1 MAADDGRG
9 SGGGPAGGGLAG
21 ATAYDADGEE
31 VGTVGRVHLNDVSG
45 KPEWVTVRTGLYGT
59 EESVVPLSGSR
70 RSTSGDLHV
79 RFDKDVVRRAP
90 RVNPG
95 DSLGAV
101 DEQRL
106 YEHYNLTRGT
116 GEAVHA
122 SGTAHRSRH

>member
-1 MAADDGRG
+1 MAADYGRAG
-9 SGGGPAGGGLAG
+9 SGLTGV
-21 ATAYDADGEE
+21 TAYDADGEE

-45 KPEWVTVRTGLYGT
+45 RPEWVTVRTGLFGT
-59 EESVVPLSGSR
+59 EESIVPLAGSR

-79 RFDKDVVRRAP
+79 RFEKDTVRQAP

-106 YEHYNLTRGT
+106 YAHYNLTRPPT
-116 GEAVHA
+116 EAAHA
-122 SGTAHRSRH
+122 STTPTPAPH